1 MSTRTLPLLTAVVL
15 AAPALCADWPQWR
28 GPHRDD
34 VSRETGLLKEWPAGG
49 PKLLWTYDSAGL
61 GYSGPAVV
69 GDVLY
74 LMGGRNGSTYLYA
87 LDLKSAGDTGPKELW
102 AVKMGPVFTWRGNQ
116 WNAGPSSTPTV
127 EGGRVYALDSQGEL
141 VCVDAAKGAEV
152 WRKSLPKD
160 FGGEVNPIGGGP
172 EKVGWGYAG
181 SPLVDG
187 DHLVCVPGGPQG
199 MVAALD
205 KKTGAV
211 AWRSTGL
218 TDQATYSS
226 PIVAEIGG
234 VRQYVVMTQEGAAAV
249 AADGGKLLWYY
260 KREEPYGDIVAPT
273 PVVKGDLVFITA
285 APSGGR
291 DLVKVT
297 KAGDT
302 FKAEKV
308 YGDQKIENHHGGVLL
323 VGDNLYGC
331 TGDKRAEWFCM
342 DFKSGEVRWK
352 QNERRLGKGSLTCAD
367 GDLYCV
373 GEKSG
378 LVVLAEASP
387 EGWKPK
393 GQCKL
398 PRESA
403 KRPRSG
409 GLWTHPVVANGRLY
423 LRDQELLFCYD
434 VRAKK

>member
-1 MSTRTLPLLTAVVL
+1 MSKRPLFLLTAVLL
-15 AAPALCADWPQWR
+15 ALPALAADWPQWR

-34 VSRETGLLKEWPAGG
+34 VSRETGLLKEWPDGG
-49 PKLLWTYDSAGL
+49 PKLLWTYDNAGV

-74 LMGGRNGSTYLYA
+74 LMGGRDRSTYLYA
-87 LDLKSAGDTGPKELW
+87 LDLKTAGGKDVKELW

-127 EGGRVYALDSQGEL
+127 EGGHVYALDSQGEL
-141 VCVDAAKGAEV
+141 VCVAAAGGKKV
-152 WRKSLPKD
+152 WQKSLPKD
-160 FGGEVNPIGGGP
+160 LSGEVNPIGGGP
-172 EKVGWGYAG
+172 EKIGWGYAG

-187 DHLVCVPGGPQG
+187 DKLVCVPGGPQG
-199 MVAALD
+199 MVAALN
-205 KKTGAV
+205 KKTGEV
-211 AWRSTGL
+211 VWRSKEL

-226 PIVAEIGG
+226 PIAAEIGG

-249 AADGGKLLWYY
+249 AAADGKLLWYY

-291 DLVKVT
+291 DLIKVT
-297 KAGDT
+297 RSGDK
-302 FKAEKV
+302 FSAAKV
-308 YGDQKIENHHGGVLL
+308 YADKEIENHHGGVLL

-331 TGDKRAEWFCM
+331 SGERRTKWFCQE
-342 DFKSGEVRWK
+342 FKSGKLLWEEDGRK
-352 QNERRLGKGSLTCAD
+352 LGKGSLTCAD
-367 GDLYCV
+367 GCLYCV
-373 GEKSG
+373 GEKTG
-378 LVVLAEASP
+378 LVLLAEASP
-387 EGWKPK
+387 AGWKPK
-393 GQCKL
+393 GQFKL
-398 PRESA
+398 PQESK
-403 KRPRSG
+403 KRPPSG

-434 VRAKK
+434 VQAKK